1 MNHHTDKIY
10 LAKIYIDAKLKA
22 ELHRVKADF
31 GFDTMQHLYQFIFD
45 KGVER
50 LGKRVKEVR
59 SEHRKINNVGKI
71 YFDSQFTPEDLL

>member
-1 MNHHTDKIY
+1 
-10 LAKIYIDAKLKA
+10 
-22 ELHRVKADF
+22 
-31 GFDTMQHLYQFIFD
+31 MQHLYQFIFD